1 MDQRIENA
9 QMNILKCF
17 IAQMDSAMK
26 ISSIISDHSEDKTL
40 DGDNVICGLIY
51 RLMTPME
58 DTEMMDSLNKANVI
72 MNGNTDSDSDYD
84 SEEEELLEEQFIEEG
99 IQYDTELK
107 DKPWR
112 NIKKNTCECD
122 VCTRVREC
130 LDKYH
135 TYETYDPLATK
146 FKNAIE
152 TTCKTHKIII

>member
-58 DTEMMDSLNKANVI
+58 DTEMMDSLNKASDI

-84 SEEEELLEEQFIEEG
+84 SEEEDEFIEQG
-99 IQYDTELK
+99 IQYDIELK

-112 NIKKNTCECD
+112 NIKRICKIFTKC
-122 VCTRVREC
+122 VRERSNC
-130 LDKYH
+130 ANTNL
-135 TYETYDPLATK
+135 
-146 FKNAIE
+146 
-152 TTCKTHKIII
+152 